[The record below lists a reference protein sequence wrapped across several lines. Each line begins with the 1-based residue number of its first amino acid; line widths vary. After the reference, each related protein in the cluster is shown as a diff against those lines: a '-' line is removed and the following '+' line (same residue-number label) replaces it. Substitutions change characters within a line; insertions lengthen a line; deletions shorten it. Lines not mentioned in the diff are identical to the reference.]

1 MGAVFTEF
9 LLIAILSML
18 AIAKITDDY
27 FLERLD
33 MARSELYGFVFLVI
47 GLIGM
52 LSTPAIFMELDSP
65 LYTGATFVL
74 GVNSA
79 LFGWVHSKTGR
90 IKSLESIT
98 MITLFT
104 ISSYF
109 LTVFIAPIRKLL
121 IETVASHTTYFL
133 AMSYDVKV
141 MEGPVYGYMS
151 QIVFFQTDPTFIT
164 YIDIA
169 CTGIGSIALVWGII
183 SVFNTG
189 RKKKLAY
196 MISAAIIIYILNLIR
211 NVFIAIAFVEQWFA
225 HPILQKL
232 ALASGANGDKLV
244 SFVVAETFISQF
256 LSAIL
261 LFIGLFLV
269 VTYTSL
275 LENIFSDFED
285 DVDFTYSYIKN
296 RFN

>member
-1 MGAVFTEF
+1 
-9 LLIAILSML
+9 
-18 AIAKITDDY
+18 
-27 FLERLD
+27 
-33 MARSELYGFVFLVI
+33 
-47 GLIGM
+47 
-52 LSTPAIFMELDSP
+52 
-65 LYTGATFVL
+65 
-74 GVNSA
+74 
-79 LFGWVHSKTGR
+79 
-90 IKSLESIT
+90 
-98 MITLFT
+98 
-104 ISSYF
+104 
-109 LTVFIAPIRKLL
+109 
-121 IETVASHTTYFL
+121 
-133 AMSYDVKV
+133 MSYDVKV

-261 LFIGLFLV
+261 LFIGLFIV
-269 VTYTSL
+269 VTYTNL

-296 RFN
+296 RLN